1 METSECLKLPRIAGF
16 LETSEA
22 DLTPI
27 DCARGTPVKRL
38 MFDLS
43 KSAYQ
48 TGAPRHW
55 PISNHSPIWTSWVY
69 VTVDTA
75 DCDEN

>member
-1 METSECLKLPRIAGF
+1 MSQTPKIADS

-22 DLTPI
+22 DLTPSI
-27 DCARGTPVKRL
+27 ALGLTPAKRL

-48 TGAPRHW
+48 TGAPRHLAYQQ
-55 PISNHSPIWTSWVY
+55 SFSHSDKLRV
-69 VTVDTA
+69 
-75 DCDEN
+75 CDGGHG

>member
-1 METSECLKLPRIAGF
+1 MSPTPKIAGF

-22 DLTPI
+22 DLTPSI
-27 DCARGTPVKRL
+27 ALGHTPVQRL

-43 KSAYQ
+43 KSAYE
-48 TGAPRHW
+48 TGAPW
-55 PISNHSPIWTSWVY
+55 PISNHSPTWTRCVY